1 VGTDVAKGVEKNS
14 VGKEANES
22 GGDVLVRVH
31 NCALGGWTIFFSAG
45 DFAGYEGWLW
55 RGIGMG

>member
-1 VGTDVAKGVEKNS
+1 VAKGVEKNS

>member
-1 VGTDVAKGVEKNS
+1 MGTDVATGVEKNP

-22 GGDVLVRVH
+22 AGDVLTSVH

-45 DFAGYEGWLW
+45 DFARCEGWLW